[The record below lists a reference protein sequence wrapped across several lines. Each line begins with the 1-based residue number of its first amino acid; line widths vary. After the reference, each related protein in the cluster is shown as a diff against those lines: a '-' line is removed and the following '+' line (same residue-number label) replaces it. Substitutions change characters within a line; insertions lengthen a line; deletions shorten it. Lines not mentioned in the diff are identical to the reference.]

1 MDKRPATIQ
10 EMFDRIAPTYDLLNR
25 LLSLSI
31 DTVWRR
37 KAIRRLGIKRGDS
50 ILDIATG
57 TGDLSLVAL
66 KKDKDCRVAGID
78 LSGEMLRIA
87 ERKRDREGYSGRYSL
102 IEGDAC
108 NMPFKEGVFDH
119 AMAAFGIRNVPDVE
133 GLLRETRRIL
143 KNGGK
148 FAILEFSVPKIHF
161 IRGIYF
167 LYFKRIIPL
176 IGGLFSGKSGAYRY
190 LRDSVIAFHTP
201 GELEDM
207 LQRSGFV
214 IVESLPLWFDICQL
228 YVVKVK
234 KTVNCLR

>member
-1 MDKRPATIQ
+1 MDKSPRTIQ
-10 EMFDRIAPTYDLLNR
+10 DMFDRIAPTYDLLNR
-25 LLSLSI
+25 LLSFSI

-37 KAIRRLGIKRGDS
+37 KAIRRLGIKGGDS

-66 KKDKDCRVAGID
+66 KRNKNCRVTGID

-108 NMPFKEGVFDH
+108 SMPFKEGVFDH

-133 GLLRETRRIL
+133 GLLRETRRVL
-143 KNGGK
+143 KGGGR
-148 FAILEFSVPKIHF
+148 FAILEFSVPEIHF

-167 LYFKRIIPL
+167 LYFKKIIPL

-207 LQRSGFV
+207 LKKNGFV
-214 IVESLPLWFDICQL
+214 IVESLPLWFDICHL
-228 YVVKVK
+228 YIVEVDAEVV
-234 KTVNCLR
+234 

>member
-1 MDKRPATIQ
+1 MDKRPATIRD
-10 EMFDRIAPTYDLLNR
+10 MFDRIAPTYDLLNR
-25 LLSLSI
+25 LLSFSI

-37 KAIRRLGIKRGDS
+37 KAIRRLGIRWEDS

-66 KKDKDCRVAGID
+66 KKDKDCRVVGID

-87 ERKRDREGYSGRYSL
+87 AKKRDRGGYSGRYSL

-108 NMPFKEGVFDH
+108 NIPFKGDSFDH

-133 GLLRETRRIL
+133 GLFRETRRIL

-148 FAILEFSVPKIHF
+148 FAILEFSVPEIHF
-161 IRGIYF
+161 IRRIYF
-167 LYFKRIIPL
+167 LYFEKIVPL
-176 IGGLFSGKSGAYRY
+176 IGGLFSGKAGAYRY

-207 LQRSGFV
+207 LQRNGFV
-214 IVESLPLWFDICQL
+214 I
-228 YVVKVK
+228 
-234 KTVNCLR
+234 R